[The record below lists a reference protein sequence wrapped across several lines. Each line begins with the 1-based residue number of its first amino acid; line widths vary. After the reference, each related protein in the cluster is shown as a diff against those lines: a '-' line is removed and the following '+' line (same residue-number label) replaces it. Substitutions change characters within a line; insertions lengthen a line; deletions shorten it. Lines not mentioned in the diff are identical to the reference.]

1 MWRYSSQA
9 YDIIQ
14 RMGWTEGGMGK
25 NNTGVVNPL
34 PAGRPRQARL
44 GLGHPGTKK
53 THNETRSTGTWVQE
67 TRQSTQPTRSNTL
80 KKNIDKLRAVVT
92 SVGSVVYGYPDYTR
106 ATLEVTTISMKGVA
120 RRSGEKL
127 DVNPDHLERVVR
139 WNGKVMGRATA
150 TFPHPKSWRLGTID
164 RDIDKI
170 DVKALTREISQEIR
184 VLPSCIA
191 AWAERIG
198 LLPDDIG
205 GRYNNALLT
214 PKDWA
219 SHFKN
224 VLHRNMWTKGHDDN
238 DKACRCCKHAYE
250 NLQHFATCDVLGK
263 LFASLA
269 EVIADSGVDSL
280 QNYDS
285 FTERDK
291 ERFALFAL
299 TPAGS
304 KLEAGWVNLHL
315 LIWKYIIYSLTVL
328 QTEGTPFHTHSVWQ
342 AAWTRFTWKAE
353 ALGEKNK
360 TTSLRAESR
369 GEEPPD
375 SSSRGS
381 AMSPLAAFTK
391 EGTLIWKADIKETME
406 KMMLPQNLT

>member
-1 MWRYSSQA
+1 M
-9 YDIIQ
+9 
-14 RMGWTEGGMGK
+14 
-25 NNTGVVNPL
+25 
-34 PAGRPRQARL
+34 
-44 GLGHPGTKK
+44 
-53 THNETRSTGTWVQE
+53 
-67 TRQSTQPTRSNTL
+67 
-80 KKNIDKLRAVVT
+80 
-92 SVGSVVYGYPDYTR
+92 
-106 ATLEVTTISMKGVA
+106 
-120 RRSGEKL
+120 
-127 DVNPDHLERVVR
+127 
-139 WNGKVMGRATA
+139 
-150 TFPHPKSWRLGTID
+150 
-164 RDIDKI
+164 
-170 DVKALTREISQEIR
+170 
-184 VLPSCIA
+184 LPSCIA

-299 TPAGS
+299 TPEGP

-381 AMSPLAAFTK
+381 AMSPLAAFTP
-391 EGTLIWKADIKETME
+391 EGTLIWKANITESIEELMIPPK
-406 KMMLPQNLT
+406 PHVRF